1 MIMQTFANSFFQEAK
16 TVEAS
21 NGSACYFPLDNG
33 RYEVKPG
40 FMPLGSCL
48 GNGEADKQV
57 FQIDGNFAHYRQT
70 KLLARAERLSK
81 YYQTYNYSHGVAGA
95 LTRSG
100 LPSGITRL
108 MIDRL
113 TQEHPHYFQSQQ
125 LANGDLAFHCQ
136 LTGEIL
142 YLDADWQLQQVE
154 TQGNQVFPSYASTL
168 DAIAAQVQEDITVIC
183 RCADGRN
190 WLSAVHLCY
199 PNHWSAEEKIGK
211 DFTTIH
217 APVAGMEKINRRA
230 SSIVNTMITQKPMV
244 RFAWGLSTDSRLNH
258 HPEPPADVSINE
270 WQGRQFDR
278 DNPRLFLRI
287 ERQVIW
293 GLPEYE
299 AALFTIRTYFRDCTE
314 IKKDTVLR
322 SKLSAAIQ
330 SMTPGSVVYKGLQ
343 DRDRI
348 LGWLEEV

>member
-1 MIMQTFANSFFQEAK
+1 MVMQTFADSFFQEAK

-21 NGSACYFPLDNG
+21 SASACYFPLDNG

-40 FMPLGSCL
+40 FIPFGSCL
-48 GNGEADKQV
+48 GNGKADKQV

-81 YYQTYNYSHGVAGA
+81 YYLTCNYSHGVAGA
-95 LTRSG
+95 IS
-100 LPSGITRL
+100 RL
-108 MIDRL
+108 IIDRL
-113 TQEHPHYFQSQQ
+113 TQEHPHYFHTQQ

-142 YLDADWQLQQVE
+142 YLDADCELRQVE
-154 TQGNQVFPSYASTL
+154 TQGNQVFPPYASTL

-183 RCADGRN
+183 RSADGSN

-199 PNHWSAEEKIGK
+199 PNHWSAEEKVGK

-217 APVAGMEKINRRA
+217 APVAGIEKINRRA
-230 SSIVNTMITQKPMV
+230 SAIVNTMIVREPMV

-270 WQGRQFDR
+270 WLGRQFDR
-278 DNPRLFLRI
+278 DNPRVFLRI

-330 SMTPGSVVYKGLQ
+330 SMTQDSLVYKGLTES
-343 DRDRI
+343 RDSI
-348 LGWLEEV
+348 LAWLEEV